1 MSSDQSNE
9 ITALYPPPPPYM
21 KFFTEANL
29 EKLPEYQKIKNGDVA
44 HDHSVT
50 DEIACELDFLIPP
63 RIPETGQYRAFG
75 SIWQIKDELP
85 DLKSLGMTQL
95 YSKPSTTKNYQYKI
109 QELRKLLK
117 SLLLNFLELIGVLSV
132 NPESFPEKLE
142 HIRTILVNIH
152 HLLNEYRP
160 HQSRESLIML
170 LEEQLEYKKKEIQH
184 IEQICEEVRERLK
197 SMCDVYI
204 DGKATSDE
212 KSEEK
217 VDITQEH
224 KSTEEEDAMDVD
236 KPVLH
241 DSDVEK

>member
-50 DEIACELDFLIPP
+50 DEITCELDFLIPP

-109 QELRKLLK
+109 QRQKRATPGK
-117 SLLLNFLELIGVLSV
+117 IFG
-132 NPESFPEKLE
+132 F
-142 HIRTILVNIH
+142 
-152 HLLNEYRP
+152 
-160 HQSRESLIML
+160 HQSLQAKHQMPSLQQHDML
-170 LEEQLEYKKKEIQH
+170 
-184 IEQICEEVRERLK
+184 
-197 SMCDVYI
+197 
-204 DGKATSDE
+204 
-212 KSEEK
+212 
-217 VDITQEH
+217 
-224 KSTEEEDAMDVD
+224 
-236 KPVLH
+236 
-241 DSDVEK
+241 